1 LIKIQGVLCVEK
13 AQNTLNFLVEGM
25 IRDNKLPFW
34 RVALYSSA
42 SAGLNILG
50 ITIST
55 WLLYFYAPP
64 PDSGRITYIPAVTLG
79 VLLLV
84 ATFWDAVIDPFI
96 GHWSDSLRTRWGRRR
111 PFLIFASPF
120 ILLGA
125 ILLGIPPSENSY
137 TVNVV
142 YFTLVI
148 LVYHTS
154 YSLVGI
160 PYDASMPEM
169 APETHAR
176 LGLSYW
182 KGLFGI
188 IGVLI
193 GSLVAAPLF
202 ERIGAV
208 AMGAVVGVV
217 GVVAIYITLFGLK
230 ETDRP
235 IGDPMPAIDGL
246 KTTFQN
252 KQFLILFVSTLF
264 VHIAYQMMLANFPY
278 FVTLVL
284 GETESAVGIY
294 QGVLIIFIAI
304 TGPVWTWFNRKYSQR
319 NLLNASML
327 LLGLII
333 ALGFLINSVDWISS
347 SIQAYIFVPLIGAAL
362 GGTLI
367 LVYAMMGNVVDY
379 DELLTNRRREAIY
392 YGTFSFAIGLDTAV
406 GTLILPLLLENFGFT
421 RTNPLGVRLAFP
433 VMAVFIF
440 IGFIRKKPEY
450 GLTFGTQAACGGDEA
465 RTFGSRAD
473 RVWGQSPHIAFSV
486 KRYPAACGGVL
497 HHFSEIPER

>member
-1 LIKIQGVLCVEK
+1 MSE
-13 AQNTLNFLVEGM
+13 
-25 IRDNKLPFW
+25 NKLPFW

-64 PDSGRITYIPAVTLG
+64 PDSGRPTYIPAVTLG

-96 GHWSDSLRTRWGRRR
+96 GHWSDTLRSRWGRRR
-111 PFLIFASPF
+111 PFLMFAAPF
-120 ILLGA
+120 ILVGA
-125 ILLGIPPSENSY
+125 ILLWTPPGDSDYPLNA
-137 TVNVV
+137 V
-142 YFTLVI
+142 YFLIVI

-202 ERIGAV
+202 ESIGAV
-208 AMGAVVGVV
+208 AMGTVVGVV
-217 GVVAIYITLFGLK
+217 GVVTIYITLFGLK

-235 IGDPMPAIDGL
+235 IGEPMPVIDGIIA
-246 KTTFQN
+246 TFQN
-252 KQFLILFVSTLF
+252 RQFLILFFSTLF
-264 VHIAYQMMLANFPY
+264 VHIAYQMVLANFPY

-284 GETESAVGIY
+284 KQTEGDVGIY

-304 TGPVWTWFNRKYSQR
+304 TGPIWTWLNRKFSQR
-319 NLLNASML
+319 NLLSISML
-327 LLGLII
+327 LLGII
-333 ALGFLINSVDWISS
+333 FMLGFLISTIPGIPLST
-347 SIQAYIFVPLIGAAL
+347 QAYIFVALVGATL
-362 GGTLI
+362 GGYLI
-367 LVYAMMGNVVDY
+367 LIYAMMGNVVDY

-392 YGTFSFAIGLDTAV
+392 YGTFSFAIGLGTAV
-406 GTLILPLLLENFGFT
+406 GTLILPVLLESFGYT
-421 RTNPLGVRLAFP
+421 QANPMGVRVAFL
-433 VMAVFIF
+433 VMSLFIL
-440 IGFIRKKPEY
+440 IGFGIFQKYRVGDTLEE
-450 GLTFGTQAACGGDEA
+450 TQKNLDLA
-465 RTFGSRAD
+465 
-473 RVWGQSPHIAFSV
+473 
-486 KRYPAACGGVL
+486 
-497 HHFSEIPER
+497 

>member
-1 LIKIQGVLCVEK
+1 MNIPPSI
-13 AQNTLNFLVEGM
+13 
-25 IRDNKLPFW
+25 KLPFW

-64 PDSGRITYIPAVTLG
+64 PDSGRPTYIPAVTIG
-79 VLLLV
+79 VLMLV
-84 ATFWDAVIDPFI
+84 ASFWDAAIDPFI
-96 GHWSDSLRTRWGRRR
+96 GHYSDTLRSRWGRRR
-111 PFLIFASPF
+111 PFLIFAAPF

-125 ILLGIPPSENSY
+125 ILLWTPPSTTNY
-137 TVNVV
+137 GLNAF
-142 YFTLVI
+142 YFMAVI

-160 PYDASMPEM
+160 PYDASLPEM

-182 KGLFGI
+182 KGFFGI

-202 ERIGAV
+202 GTIGPV
-208 AMGAVVGVV
+208 AMGAVVGGV
-217 GVVAIYITLFGLK
+217 GVVTIYITLLGLR

-235 IGDPMPAIDGL
+235 VGEPMTAMQGL

-252 KQFLILFVSTLF
+252 KQFLILFFSTLF
-264 VHIAYQMMLANFPY
+264 IHIAYQMVLANFPY

-284 GETESAVGIY
+284 RQTEGDVGIY
-294 QGVLIIFIAI
+294 QGVLIVFIAL
-304 TGPVWTWFNRKYSQR
+304 TGPIWTWFNRKYSQR
-319 NLLNASML
+319 KLLNVSML
-327 LLGLII
+327 LLGII
-333 ALGFLINSVDWISS
+333 FLFGFLVSAVPGIPVSV
-347 SIQAYIFVPLIGAAL
+347 QAIIFVALVGTAL
-362 GGTLI
+362 GGYLI
-367 LVYAMMGNVVDY
+367 LIYAMMGNVVDY

-392 YGTFSFAIGLDTAV
+392 YGTFSFAIGLGTAV
-406 GTLILPLLLENFGFT
+406 GTLILPLLLQNFGYT
-421 RTNPLGVRLAFP
+421 QANPLGVRLAFP

-440 IGFIRKKPEY
+440 VGYFIFQKYRIGDTLEETRKNL
-450 GLTFGTQAACGGDEA
+450 GLD
-465 RTFGSRAD
+465 
-473 RVWGQSPHIAFSV
+473 
-486 KRYPAACGGVL
+486 
-497 HHFSEIPER
+497 